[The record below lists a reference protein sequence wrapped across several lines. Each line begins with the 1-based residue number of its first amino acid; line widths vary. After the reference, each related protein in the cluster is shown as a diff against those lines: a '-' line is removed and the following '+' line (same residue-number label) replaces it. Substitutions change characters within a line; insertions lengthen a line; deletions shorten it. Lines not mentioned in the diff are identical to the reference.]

1 MAEARGS
8 PCDCVYCSLTDKLV
22 EIGRSAREYVYP
34 SLVAVVHGSVEVV
47 ARGW

>member
-1 MAEARGS
+1 MAEARDS
-8 PCDCVYCSLTDKLV
+8 PYGWIYCSLTNELA
-22 EIGRSAREYVYP
+22 EIARSAREYVYP